1 MSDFQSQK
9 KVAVGMDTA
18 LEALSELSSQEV
30 AHYLQQHPDFFAQ
43 HPELL
48 NALVIPHSHKGSV
61 SLVEMQSEQ
70 LRKKVRHLTKKLNQL
85 FSVARQ
91 NEKLFRVYSQLN
103 VRLLGCT
110 QLAEIEQIL
119 EEVMVDELGLAS
131 VVIKLYHGAH
141 ALPELQQRLIIE
153 KRFPSGVF
161 FFGRLSQHER
171 QLMFGDLT
179 AESVALMQLGNDTP
193 LGILAVGS
201 NDAGHFTPDMDTLLI
216 KQLREVLNLVLPPIL
231 NI

>member
-9 KVAVGMDTA
+9 KVAVGMDTVESIA
-18 LEALSELSSQEV
+18 ELSPQEI
-30 AHYLQQHPDFFAQ
+30 ADYLKRHPDFFTR
-43 HPELL
+43 HPDVL
-48 NALVIPHSHKGSV
+48 NALVIPHEQKGSV
-61 SLVEMQSEQ
+61 SLVELQSEQ
-70 LRKKVRHLTKKLNQL
+70 LRKKVRHLTTKLNQL

-103 VRLLGCT
+103 VRLLACT

-141 ALPELQQRLIIE
+141 ALPELQQRLIVE
-153 KRFPSGVF
+153 KRFPSDVF
-161 FFGRLSQHER
+161 FFGRLSHHEK
-171 QLMFGDLT
+171 QLLFGDLP
-179 AESVALMQLGNDTP
+179 AESVALMQLGETVP
-193 LGILAVGS
+193 MGILAVGS
-201 NDAGHFTPDMDTLLI
+201 QDASHFTPDMDTLLI